1 MNTEKIRDL
10 TKVLDAEKAK
20 LAALKAQASM
30 LTLSGHQNQISVTI
44 QDKVQ
49 LAVTAMDRGWSQR
62 CIRGREMILLG
73 VKKAMAAMIEEQEF
87 AVEKAKQDLCNAV
100 KGTPC

>member
-49 LAVTAMDRGWSQR
+49 LAVTAMDRGWHQR